1 MLTVL
6 AMQYI
11 GGYLGDWK
19 NVPSGQNCEKKL
31 ELLEG
36 EGVKFDLEGMLVDR
50 DTIWTSFK
58 V

>member
-1 MLTVL
+1 
-6 AMQYI
+6 MQYI

-50 DTIWTSFK
+50 DTIWSSFK